1 MAEQA
6 SASEN
11 YEAPEAEVVQVEGI
25 ARCIDTSV
33 GIGKDMPRQP
43 DGSTDLSGSE

>member
-6 SASEN
+6 PAN
-11 YEAPEAEVVQVEGI
+11 YEAPQAEVVQVEGS
-25 ARCIDTSV
+25 ARCIGTSV
-33 GIGKDMPRQP
+33 GIGKDMPKQP